1 MYTSAPLR
9 QDWSNNQNLP
19 KYYFGGSPFKTH
31 FLHALSLAFPNGEKF
46 FIDSIKNYKDKI
58 TDPVLKEQVNT
69 FIKQES
75 WHTHAHQQY
84 NNWVR
89 NQGLPADKIMQIS
102 TGKTEKLKK
111 LQPTIVW
118 LETTAAI
125 EHLTAIISAHHLHD
139 EHRIKEVDPY
149 FRELW
154 EWHMIEEIEHKA
166 VAMDVLNTVG
176 RIKDLKVRRIV
187 YFHGTV
193 LIFTNIFRYSLLLLK
208 ADNQLWK
215 WRTLKDMIVY
225 FFGPRHGL
233 LTHIFIPW
241 LKGFKKDFHPNDI
254 DDSHLLKKYYVS
266 NAIKSVQTP

>member
-9 QDWSNNQNLP
+9 QDWKTVKDLP

-31 FLHALSLAFPNGEKF
+31 FLHALSLAFPAGERF

-58 TDPVLKEQVNT
+58 TDPVLKEQVAV

-89 NQGLPADKIMQIS
+89 DQRLPADEILAMS
-102 TGKTEKLKK
+102 HARTEKLKK
-111 LQPTIVW
+111 SQTKIVW

-125 EHLTAIISAHHLHD
+125 EHLTAIISAHHLHN
-139 EHRIKEVDPY
+139 EYRIKDVDPY
-149 FRELW
+149 FREMW
-154 EWHMIEEIEHKA
+154 EWHMIEEIEHKS

-176 RIKDLKVRRIV
+176 RIKDLKIRRII
-187 YFHGTV
+187 YFTATV
-193 LIFTNIFRYSLLLLK
+193 GIFKNIFENTIYLLK

-215 WRTLKDMIVY
+215 WRTLKDMLVY

-254 DDSHLLKKYYVS
+254 DDTCLLEKYYAS
-266 NAIKSVQTP
+266 NAIKSVHTP

>member
-1 MYTSAPLR
+1 MYTSAPFK
-9 QDWSNNQNLP
+9 QDWSNSKDLP

-31 FLHALSLAFPNGEKF
+31 FLHALSSVFPHGERF

-84 NNWVR
+84 NNWLR
-89 NQGLPADKIMQIS
+89 SQGFPIDSVLKRANAGMERLKRTQ
-102 TGKTEKLKK
+102 TKL
-111 LQPTIVW
+111 VW
-118 LETTAAI
+118 LETTVAI
-125 EHLTAIISAHHLHD
+125 EHLTAITSAYHLRN
-139 EHRIKEVDPY
+139 EQRMKSVDPQL
-149 FRELW
+149 REMW

-176 RIKDLKVRRIV
+176 KIKDLKIRRVI
-187 YFHGTV
+187 YFNATV
-193 LIFTNIFRYSLLLLK
+193 GSFRNWMQHTIILLK

-233 LTHIFIPW
+233 LTNIFIPW

-254 DDSHLLKKYYVS
+254 DDTRLLEKYYAS